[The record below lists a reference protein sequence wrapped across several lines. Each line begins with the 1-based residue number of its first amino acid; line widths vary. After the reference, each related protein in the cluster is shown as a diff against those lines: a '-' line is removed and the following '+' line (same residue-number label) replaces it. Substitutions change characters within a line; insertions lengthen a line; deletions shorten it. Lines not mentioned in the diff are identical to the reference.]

1 MNEPLISLIV
11 PAYKAEDTIE
21 RAIISIEKQTFKG
34 PFEVLLMIRE
44 SGDATISIAQ
54 KYVEKNPERY
64 RLYPL
69 NEIGTLGYSRLK
81 GVSLAKGKY
90 IYFLDGDDEL
100 EPTAFEKLYDTMEKT
115 GCDVAN
121 CSFYALREGNKIEK
135 NIFVKTGTMNKEE
148 TMNAFLHDVSFRGF
162 LWCKMFK
169 RELFHKGPLLYLAKP
184 KDMFEDVA
192 LVTSLLSYADKVVS
206 IKDAL
211 YIYHKDNPGSGTTI
225 KRKDRTLSH
234 QGVYAL
240 QRHFLEK
247 VWPKELALAFFRHRL
262 RMWSMLFYDE
272 WLDKKA
278 GCDKAYLKKVREE
291 RKAIFSSKK
300 PLPIIG
306 QSYEEM
312 FSRALIEDIDSL

>member
-34 PFEVLLMIRE
+34 PFEVLLMLRD
-44 SGDATISIAQ
+44 SGDKTIAIAQ
-54 KYVEKNPERY
+54 KYVDKNPERY
-64 RLYPL
+64 RLYAL
-69 NEIGTLGYSRLK
+69 GEIGTLGYSRLK

-90 IYFLDGDDEL
+90 VYFLDGDDEL
-100 EPTAFEKLYDTMEKT
+100 APNAFEVLYGTMEKT

-121 CSFYALREGNKIEK
+121 CSFSAIREGGKIEK
-135 NIFVKTGTMNKEE
+135 NIFVKKGTMNKEE
-148 TMNAFLHDVSFRGF
+148 TMDAFLHDVSFRGF

-169 RELFHKGPLLYLAKP
+169 RELFYKGPLLYLAKK

-206 IKDAL
+206 IKDPL
-211 YIYHKDNPGSGTTI
+211 YLYHKDNPGSGTTI
-225 KRKDRTLSH
+225 KRTDRTLSH
-234 QGVYAL
+234 LGVYAL

-247 VWPKELALAFFRHRL
+247 VWEKELAPCFFRHRL

-278 GCDKAYLKKVREE
+278 GCSKDYLKQARKE
-291 RKAIFSSKK
+291 RKEVFSKK
-300 PLPIIG
+300 PLPIKG

-312 FSRALIEDIDSL
+312 FSRALIEDIDTL